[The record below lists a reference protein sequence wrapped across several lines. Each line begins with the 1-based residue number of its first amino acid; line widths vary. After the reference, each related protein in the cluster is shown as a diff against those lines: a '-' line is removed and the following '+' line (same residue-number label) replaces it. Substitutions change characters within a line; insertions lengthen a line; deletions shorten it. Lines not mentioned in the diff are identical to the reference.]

1 MDVELNFVERQ
12 VKKLKSKNK
21 KLKMMLLIQGEQI
34 ERNRMVTETLLNGLF
49 DPNQQSCEFGRNLTI
64 LNGKSP
70 YWYDKTQCTA
80 NDWQRRFP
88 TTVQGDN
95 NEARI
100 MKLEDQIE
108 CLAENMEELLEERD
122 QKLTKIEDR
131 LTEME
136 AQLAAMEKNQL
147 ERLGLSSWSHNNKL

>member
-1 MDVELNFVERQ
+1 MDVELNIVERQ

-21 KLKMMLLIQGEQI
+21 KLKMMLLIQSEQI
-34 ERNRMVTETLLNGLF
+34 ERNRLVTETLLNGLF

-64 LNGKSP
+64 LNGKAP
-70 YWYDKTQCTA
+70 YWYQENQCTA
-80 NDWQRRFP
+80 ADWQRRFP

-95 NEARI
+95 NAARI
-100 MKLEDQIE
+100 LNLEDQIE
-108 CLAENMEELLEERD
+108 CLGENMEERD

-136 AQLAAMEKNQL
+136 AQFAAMEKNQL
-147 ERLGLSSWSHNNKL
+147 ERLGLSA

>member
-21 KLKMMLLIQGEQI
+21 KLKHMLLLQSEQI
-34 ERNRMVTETLLNGLF
+34 ERNRLVTETLLNGLF

-64 LNGKSP
+64 LNGKAP
-70 YWYDKTQCTA
+70 YWYQESQCTA
-80 NDWQRRFP
+80 ADWQRRFP

-95 NEARI
+95 NAARI

-108 CLAENMEELLEERD
+108 GLTENMEERD
-122 QKLTKIEDR
+122 QKLTEIEDR

-147 ERLGLSSWSHNNKL
+147 ERLGLSA

>member
-1 MDVELNFVERQ
+1 MDVELNIVERQ

-21 KLKMMLLIQGEQI
+21 KLKTMLLIQGEQI
-34 ERNRMVTETLLNGLF
+34 ERNRLVTETLLNGLF

-64 LNGKSP
+64 LNGKAP
-70 YWYDKTQCTA
+70 YWYQESQCTA
-80 NDWQRRFP
+80 ADWQRRFP

-95 NEARI
+95 NAARI

-108 CLAENMEELLEERD
+108 GLTENMEERD
-122 QKLTKIEDR
+122 QKLTEIEDR

-147 ERLGLSSWSHNNKL
+147 ERLGLSL